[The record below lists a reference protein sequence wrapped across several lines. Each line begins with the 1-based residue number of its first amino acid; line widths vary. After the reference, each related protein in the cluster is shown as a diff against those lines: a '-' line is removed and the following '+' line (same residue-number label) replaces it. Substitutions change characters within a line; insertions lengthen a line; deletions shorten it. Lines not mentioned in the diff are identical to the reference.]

1 MRYFKLKEFDSP
13 DEPGSGQLMDPYFL
27 QLLDKARTHAQIPF
41 KISSGYRSKEHN
53 QALKDKGYKVAK
65 NSAHLKG
72 LAADIVCSNSS
83 DRFTI
88 INALIFVGFHRI
100 GIHKGFIHVDND
112 LTRGS
117 FFIWIYK

>member
-41 KISSGYRSKEHN
+41 KISSGYRSKKHN

-112 LTRGS
+112 LSRGS
-117 FFIWIYK
+117 FFIWMYK